1 MNKLEN
7 LDKMDKLLERHK
19 LLKTNSKYRNRIDL
33 GQSFHYR
40 QLIFYKSARVFNG
53 GKDKAFLKK
62 WSWNNWIEQ
71 QTNKKKWRYFTLIIP
86 KKINSK

>member
-40 QLIFYKSARVFNG
+40 
-53 GKDKAFLKK
+53 
-62 WSWNNWIEQ
+62 
-71 QTNKKKWRYFTLIIP
+71 
-86 KKINSK
+86 